1 MAALLQQLASRLQD
15 LLTTRAKPPCLV
27 HEQDATGSLIASP
40 PVSKSPQPRISYI
53 VGRLDRA
60 LSLAV
65 EERVGAYGL
74 TLPQY
79 TALSVLRMRPGLSN
93 AQLARRTFVRPQ
105 SMMQVISKL
114 EGEGLIQR
122 APDPGHGRILRT
134 EITDKGREVLAAC
147 DRSVTQMEKAMLEDF
162 SREQRDELR
171 DALLTMV
178 RRLGAGFDDV

>member
-1 MAALLQQLASRLQD
+1 MS
-15 LLTTRAKPPCLV
+15 
-27 HEQDATGSLIASP
+27 ASP
-40 PVSKSPQPRISYI
+40 KPRISYV

-65 EERVGAYGL
+65 EERVAAHGL

-114 EGEGLIQR
+114 EADGLIVR
-122 APDPGHGRILRT
+122 APDANHGRILRT
-134 EITDKGREVLAAC
+134 EITEKGREVLAAC
-147 DRSVTQMEKAMLEDF
+147 DRSVTQMEKAMLADF
-162 SREQRDELR
+162 SREERDELR

-178 RRLGAGFDDV
+178 RALGAGFDEV

>member
-1 MAALLQQLASRLQD
+1 MS
-15 LLTTRAKPPCLV
+15 
-27 HEQDATGSLIASP
+27 SSP
-40 PVSKSPQPRISYI
+40 KPRISYV

-65 EERVGAYGL
+65 EERVAVHGL

-114 EGEGLIQR
+114 EADGLIAR
-122 APDPGHGRILRT
+122 APDANHGRILRT
-134 EITDKGREVLAAC
+134 EITAQGREVLAAC
-147 DRSVTQMEKAMLEDF
+147 DRSVTQMEKAMLAGF
-162 SREQRDELR
+162 SREERDDLR
-171 DALLTMV
+171 AALLAMV
-178 RRLGAGFDDV
+178 RALGAGFDEV

>member
-1 MAALLQQLASRLQD
+1 VS
-15 LLTTRAKPPCLV
+15 
-27 HEQDATGSLIASP
+27 SSP
-40 PVSKSPQPRISYI
+40 KPRISYV

-65 EERVGAYGL
+65 EERVAAHGL

-114 EGEGLIQR
+114 EADGLIAR
-122 APDPGHGRILRT
+122 APDANHGRILRT
-134 EITDKGREVLAAC
+134 EITAKGREVLAAC
-147 DRSVTQMEKAMLEDF
+147 DRAVTQMEKAMLADF
-162 SREQRDELR
+162 SREERDDLR

-178 RRLGAGFDDV
+178 RALGAGFDEV

>member
-1 MAALLQQLASRLQD
+1 VS
-15 LLTTRAKPPCLV
+15 
-27 HEQDATGSLIASP
+27 SSP
-40 PVSKSPQPRISYI
+40 KPRISYV

-65 EERVGAYGL
+65 EERVAAHGL

-114 EGEGLIQR
+114 EAAGLIER
-122 APDPGHGRILRT
+122 SPDADHGRILRT
-134 EITDKGREVLAAC
+134 EITAKGRDVLAAC
-147 DRSVTQMEKAMLEDF
+147 DRSVTQMEKAMLADF
-162 SREQRDELR
+162 SREERDDLR

-178 RRLGAGFDDV
+178 RALGAGFDEV

>member
-1 MAALLQQLASRLQD
+1 M
-15 LLTTRAKPPCLV
+15 
-27 HEQDATGSLIASP
+27 
-40 PVSKSPQPRISYI
+40 SKSPQPRISYV

-65 EERVGAYGL
+65 EERVAAHGL

-122 APDPGHGRILRT
+122 APDPDHGRILRT
-134 EITDKGREVLAAC
+134 EITEKGRAVLAAC
-147 DRSVTQMEKAMLEDF
+147 DRSVTRMERAMLADV

-171 DALLTMV
+171 ETLLAMV
-178 RRLGAGFDDV
+178 RRLGAGLDDV